1 MKLAFGIEY
10 DGSDFH
16 GWQSQKGV
24 RTVQGCL
31 EKALS
36 IIADDPVKVICAGRT
51 DTGVHGLGQVVHIET
66 SVVRKESSWLFGTNS
81 NLPSDISVQW
91 VKEVDDDFHARF
103 SATRRSYEYHILNR
117 RARSALLSKKIVWE
131 RRPLSLQPMKKA
143 AYFLKG
149 THDFSAY
156 RSLACQAHSP
166 MRTVHDL
173 DITQQG
179 SVITIAI
186 EANAFLHHMVRNIAG
201 VLMEIGMEREG
212 PEWAQ
217 EVLESRDR
225 KLGGVTASPEGLYLM
240 KVCYPDHYALPE
252 FDQVEPIQV
261 LGDL

>member
-10 DGSDFH
+10 DGSAFH
-16 GWQSQKGV
+16 GWQSQNGV
-24 RTVQGCL
+24 RTVQDSL

-36 IIADDPVKVICAGRT
+36 IIADHSVKVICAGRT
-51 DTGVHGLGQVVHIET
+51 DTGVHGLGQVAHIET

-103 SATRRSYEYHILNR
+103 SATRRSYGYHILNR
-117 RARSALLSKKIVWE
+117 RARSALLSNKIVWE
-131 RRPLSLQPMKKA
+131 RRLLSLQPMIKA
-143 AYFLKG
+143 AAFFKG

-166 MRTVHDL
+166 MRTVHEL

-179 SVITIAI
+179 SVISIEI

-201 VLMEIGMEREG
+201 VLMEIGMEREK
-212 PEWAQ
+212 PEWAL
-217 EVLESRDR
+217 EVLESKDR
-225 KLGGVTASPEGLYLM
+225 TVGGVTAPPEGLYLM
-240 KVCYPDHYALPE
+240 KVCYPEHFALPE
-252 FDQVEPIQV
+252 FNQINPIQT
-261 LGDL
+261 LRDL